1 MYSTVLDFGSVCLAN
16 SIGPWYFNNTNQCLL
31 PFVNST
37 IKPRVYITMTNNAY
51 LSGWI
56 YIPPWQHLAMWFTNS
71 KRATFTITKELIAVL
86 QGRRKMS
93 DDRLFAT
100 SYRYEVRNPN
110 AKMLQKA
117 LTLQKSRIEVKL
129 LGDKL
134 TVTYSVWYNWN
145 CSCFC

>member
-1 MYSTVLDFGSVCLAN
+1 MATSRYVVYKQETR
-16 SIGPWYFNNTNQCLL
+16 YFHNNEVT
-31 PFVNST
+31 
-37 IKPRVYITMTNNAY
+37 
-51 LSGWI
+51 
-56 YIPPWQHLAMWFTNS
+56 
-71 KRATFTITKELIAVL
+71 LIAVL

-134 TVTYSVWYNWN
+134 TVTYSV
-145 CSCFC
+145 